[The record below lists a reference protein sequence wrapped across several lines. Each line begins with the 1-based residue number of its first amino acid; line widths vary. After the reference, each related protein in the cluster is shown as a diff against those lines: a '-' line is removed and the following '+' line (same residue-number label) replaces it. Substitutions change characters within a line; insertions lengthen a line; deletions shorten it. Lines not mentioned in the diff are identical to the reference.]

1 MKNTFKTCFHLLFW
15 LTLSITNANS
25 GKLNFSQVPLYLS
38 NGVDPNVMFVMD
50 DSAQAISEILPN
62 ELNFWNVLG
71 TIDFASCVF
80 SPELVCEYNNSGYVT
95 WTFPRV
101 NNIDG
106 TPVYPTLNGRLN
118 VATVD
123 GLRFSDTRWPAYAA
137 MTRSPQV
144 NTIFYDPSITYQPWL
159 KPDGS
164 RFPNARPD
172 RANHDPLYTFVFRSL
187 DLTNEITA
195 EERWAECQRNSY
207 QTNRCTNTI
216 EWKTFWP
223 ATYFYHTGGD
233 IWDANNYER
242 VFITVSTPE
251 YSGHGRESRTD
262 CAAATSCTYAEEIQ
276 NFANWYTYHRSRVL
290 ALRGA
295 ITEAVLTEGNNLR
308 IGFGAQNARSRTTV
322 DGSHRSTI
330 LAGVRS
336 YPETDLSNFFDRL
349 YQYPLSEGVNQ
360 MRIALADTGWYFTDG
375 SRRGPWSL
383 TPGTDN
389 FQPQPICRKNHTIL
403 INHTYWD
410 DISDD
415 FDRSNRSSGNHD
427 NTRSILHKNSDGRSY
442 QYIPGPPFADNRRD
456 TLADI
461 AMYWWLEDLRND
473 FDNQVPTTPKN
484 PAFWQHMSTSVAGLY
499 GGVTGT
505 LDPEA
510 AFAAIQDRA
519 VINWPNPFSRPS
531 RGENTAQIDDMLHAA
546 VNSRGEFFNA
556 EDPAT
561 FTEKLKEM
569 LINIRRESS
578 TSVPT
583 TLTSGSTYGNFRVFE
598 AGFNSEDWTG
608 QLLAYPLLSNGTLGA
623 VEWDAGTL
631 IPQADSRVIVTSRGG
646 NGIPFRWSSL
656 SASQQSQLQS
666 EDALNYVRG
675 DQSKEFANGGTF
687 RDRTRL
693 LGDIVNSSPV
703 FSGAPTSNYPN
714 NWGHG
719 AAENAQPYREFRLQQ
734 ANRTPLVLV
743 GANDGMLHG
752 FNADTGV
759 ELFAYVPSSVLPN
772 LHLLTEYNYTH
783 QNYVDATPT
792 IADAFINGSWR
803 TILVSGLGAGGQG
816 VFALDITD
824 PKSFSTEEGARDNVL
839 WEFTELDDRD
849 MGYMLS
855 QPSIVRLNNGS
866 WAAIFSGGYKDT
878 SYKGEPFLDF
888 VNNRLSGNAVLY
900 VVDLA
905 TGNLIKKFDTEEGQ
919 ALDPTRGGRP
929 NGLASPAVVD
939 LTGNRIADAIYAGDL
954 FGNLW
959 KINLASSDPDAW
971 DFHAHRDPHFV
982 GDLFYSRR
990 PQPLFTASIA
1000 ARSPQAITTRPQV
1013 IRHPSASGYLVLFG
1027 TGQYMERGD
1036 NSATNQITQSFYGI
1050 WDKARPSQPTIARS
1064 SLLQQRI
1071 LFQGRQGDS
1080 NFRVTSDNT
1089 IDWSRHNGW
1098 FINLGFGGNNLGE
1111 RQVSDAVVRGNKI
1124 IFNTLIPSADPCKI
1138 GGSSWHMELDVFS
1151 GARLGFSPFD
1161 VNNDG
1166 VFDIND
1172 FINIAGEDRTLP
1184 ASGRESTLGIL
1195 SRPTIL
1201 SGIAEQGG
1209 GYTLLTGVS
1218 GGTEVVRENPGPRGM
1233 PGRQS
1238 WHPLYFN
1245 FQ

>member
-38 NGVDPNVMFVMD
+38 SGVDPNVMFVMD
-50 DSAQAISEILPN
+50 DSALALSEITPN
-62 ELNFWNVLG
+62 ELNFWNVTG
-71 TIDFASCVF
+71 NFTGNCVF
-80 SPELVCEYNNSGYVT
+80 FPAIICENDNTGFVT

-101 NNIDG
+101 NNTDG
-106 TPVYPTLNGRLN
+106 TLLQPTLNGFTN

-123 GLRFSDTRWPAYAA
+123 GMYFTDTNWPAYAA
-137 MTRSPQV
+137 ITRSPQV
-144 NTIFYDPSITYQPWL
+144 NKIFYDPSITYQPWL
-159 KPDGS
+159 KPDGT

-172 RANHDPLYTFVFRSL
+172 RAYHDTNSFRWR

-195 EERWAECQRNSY
+195 QERWAECQKNSY
-207 QTNRCTNTI
+207 QTNQCTKTI

-242 VFITVSTPE
+242 VFIIRSTPE
-251 YSGHGRESRTD
+251 YSGHGREARTD
-262 CAAATSCTYAEEIQ
+262 CAAATFCTYEEEIQ
-276 NFANWYTYHRSRVL
+276 NFANWYTYHRSRIL

-295 ITEAVLTEGNNLR
+295 ISEAVILEGKNMR
-308 IGFGAQNARSRTTV
+308 IGYGAQNARSRTTV
-322 DGSHRSTI
+322 DGSQHSTI
-330 LAGVRS
+330 LAGVRH
-336 YPETDLSNFFDRL
+336 YPETNLGGFFDQL
-349 YQYPLSEGVNQ
+349 YNNSPREGENEI
-360 MRIALADTGWYFTDG
+360 RIALRDSGNYFTNG
-375 SRRGPWSL
+375 SRSGPWSL
-383 TPGTDN
+383 TPGTNN
-389 FQPQPICRKNHTIL
+389 FQPQPICRRNHTIL
-403 INHTYWD
+403 VSHSYWD
-410 DISDD
+410 RDADR
-415 FDRSNRSSGNHD
+415 FDSMTRRLSNIARD
-427 NTRSILHKNSDGRSY
+427 Y
-442 QYIPGPPFADNRRD
+442 WAD
-456 TLADI
+456 
-461 AMYWWLEDLRND
+461 DLRLD
-473 FDNQVPTTPKN
+473 LDNQVPTSPRN
-484 PAFWQHMSTSVAGLY
+484 PASWQHMNTSVAGLY

-505 LDPEA
+505 IDPEA
-510 AFAAIQDRA
+510 AFASLSDNSFIS
-519 VINWPNPFSRPS
+519 WPNPFRAPN
-531 RGENTAQIDDMLHAA
+531 RGENTAQIDDMLRAA
-546 VNSRGEFFNA
+546 VDSRGEFFNA

-569 LINIRRESS
+569 LINIRREASS
-578 TSVPT
+578 TSVT
-583 TLTSGSTYGNFRVFE
+583 NSLTSGSTYGNFRVFE
-598 AGFNSEDWTG
+598 ARFNSEDWTG

-631 IPQADSRVIVTSRGG
+631 IPHADSRVIVTSRGG

-656 SASQQSQLQS
+656 SASQQSHLQS
-666 EDALNYVRG
+666 EDVLYYVRG
-675 DQSKEFANGGTF
+675 DQSKEFANGGSF
-687 RDRTRL
+687 RNRTRL

-703 FSGAPTSNYPN
+703 FSGSPNSSYPN
-714 NWGHG
+714 NWGAG

-752 FNADTGV
+752 FNANTGV

-772 LHLLTEYNYTH
+772 LPLLIDNSYNH

-803 TILVSGLGAGGQG
+803 TILVSGLGAGGEG

-824 PKSFSTEEGARDNVL
+824 PESFSTEEGARDNVL

-849 MGYMLS
+849 MGYVLS

-878 SYKGEPFLDF
+878 SYKGESFLDF

-900 VVDLA
+900 VVDIA
-905 TGNLIKKFDTEEGQ
+905 TGNLIKKFDTEEGR
-919 ALDPTRGGRP
+919 AMDPTGGGRP

-939 LTGNRIADAIYAGDL
+939 LTGNQIADAIYAGDL

-971 DFHAHRDPHFV
+971 DFPAYRDPHWL
-982 GDLFYSRR
+982 GSRFYSRR
-990 PQPLFTASIA
+990 PQPLFTAGIGGS
-1000 ARSPQAITTRPQV
+1000 SQAITTRPQV
-1013 IRHPSASGYLVLFG
+1013 VRHPTGSGYLVLFG
-1027 TGQYMERGD
+1027 TGQYIEVGD
-1036 NSATNQITQSFYGI
+1036 NSITRQGTQSFYGI
-1050 WDKARPSQPTIARS
+1050 WDKARPSPTLFHRS
-1064 SLLQQRI
+1064 RLLEQRI
-1071 LFQGRQGDS
+1071 LLQTQDASG
-1080 NFRVTSDNT
+1080 NFRVTSDNA

-1098 FINLGFGGNNLGE
+1098 FIDLRYGADNFGE

-1124 IFNTLIPSADPCKI
+1124 IFNTLIPSADPCKV
-1138 GGSSWHMELDVFS
+1138 GGSGWHMELDVFS

-1201 SGIAEQGG
+1201 SGIAERGG

-1238 WHPLYFN
+1238 WYPLDFYF
-1245 FQ
+1245 Q